1 MGFMGI
7 NGDRPEGAADG
18 QFCTRRKCR
27 RLRCGVLAAV
37 LAAGLCLSGC
47 QGKNVETMAAFA
59 EKEGTEDGT
68 GAADSVDG
76 EFGMSNE
83 SGAETTVDSDTTAN
97 PGANTGSVEDA
108 ATVKELNRVKVKGI
122 YVSGPM
128 AGTAGMDN
136 LIALVDRTELNA
148 LVIDVKNDDGYL
160 TCELDVPLAE
170 QIGSEK
176 HYIKDLPTLVQT
188 CKEKNIYLIA
198 RVVAF
203 KDPIL
208 AEKMPEWSLHN
219 SDGSIF
225 RDKSGLAWVNPYRKE
240 VWEYLASVGEAAIKA
255 GFDEVQYDYV
265 RFSTDSRMKQV
276 DFGDSTKGRTKTEA
290 ISGFTL
296 YASERIHAA
305 GGRISADVY
314 GVVIDS
320 EEDQQIV
327 GQNYVEM
334 SRSLDAISPMIYPS
348 HYGPYNYQIPVP
360 DAQPYDT
367 VLAAMQASKMVL
379 AGLDPKTGKTK
390 QAMTNVSLMSVTD
403 DAHKLSSGHPKE
415 NAYAD
420 YANKMKAM
428 ANDARKEAVY
438 TGRLATNA
446 NAKRIYQSEVDSLNA
461 KLNLA
466 ALNAPRERRAQVLA
480 NSEVKAKKQANPE
493 LEKDKKA
500 LKKVK
505 QIAINKARIAVGA
518 SGKGT
523 RINITDKEWEAIQS
537 GAVSDSKLTKILRY
551 ADQDVIRQK
560 ATPKSNG
567 ALSSAQVSR
576 IKALAASGYTNAEIA
591 EVLGKST
598 STVSKYLNS

>member
-1 MGFMGI
+1 MEFMGI
-7 NGDRPEGAADG
+7 KGDRPEGAADG

-37 LAAGLCLSGC
+37 LAAGLCLGGC

-176 HYIKDLPTLVQT
+176 HYIKDLPALVQT

-379 AGLDPKTGKTK
+379 AGLDPKTGKK
-390 QAMTNVSLMSVTD
+390 PVSADVSGN
-403 DAHKLSSGHPKE
+403 DAVDAAIVGGEAVSGNNAADAAADSQSTSGTPAVSGNDAVQNAE
-415 NAYAD
+415 NAQAAD
-420 YANKMKAM
+420 GAQA
-428 ANDARKEAVY
+428 AEDAAAKTLALSKEEIAQLDPTTGVQATVRPWLQDFTATWVKGHISYGPEEIRAQIQAVY
-438 TGRLATNA
+438 DAGYEEWILWNA
-446 NAKRIYQSEVDSLNA
+446 
-461 KLNLA
+461 
-466 ALNAPRERRAQVLA
+466 A
-480 NSEVKAKKQANPE
+480 NRYTEGG
-493 LEKDKKA
+493 L
-500 LKKVK
+500 
-505 QIAINKARIAVGA
+505 
-518 SGKGT
+518 
-523 RINITDKEWEAIQS
+523 
-537 GAVSDSKLTKILRY
+537 LT
-551 ADQDVIRQK
+551 QEEEQ
-560 ATPKSNG
+560 
-567 ALSSAQVSR
+567 
-576 IKALAASGYTNAEIA
+576 
-591 EVLGKST
+591 
-598 STVSKYLNS
+598 

>member
-7 NGDRPEGAADG
+7 KGDRPEGAADG

-83 SGAETTVDSDTTAN
+83 SEAETTVDGDTAAN
-97 PGANTGSVEDA
+97 PGASTGSVEDA

-176 HYIKDLPTLVQT
+176 HYIKDLPALVQT

-379 AGLDPKTGKTK
+379 AGLDPKTGKK
-390 QAMTNVSLMSVTD
+390 PVSADVSGN
-403 DAHKLSSGHPKE
+403 DAVDAAIVGGEAVSGNHAADAAADSQSTSGTTAVSGNDAVQNAE
-415 NAYAD
+415 NAQVAD
-420 YANKMKAM
+420 GAQA
-428 ANDARKEAVY
+428 AEDAAAKTFALSKEEIAQLDPTTGVQATVRPWLQDFTATWVKGHISYGPEEIRAQIQAVY
-438 TGRLATNA
+438 DAGYEEWILWNA
-446 NAKRIYQSEVDSLNA
+446 
-461 KLNLA
+461 
-466 ALNAPRERRAQVLA
+466 A
-480 NSEVKAKKQANPE
+480 NRYTEGG
-493 LEKDKKA
+493 L
-500 LKKVK
+500 
-505 QIAINKARIAVGA
+505 
-518 SGKGT
+518 
-523 RINITDKEWEAIQS
+523 
-537 GAVSDSKLTKILRY
+537 LT
-551 ADQDVIRQK
+551 QEEEEQ
-560 ATPKSNG
+560 
-567 ALSSAQVSR
+567 
-576 IKALAASGYTNAEIA
+576 
-591 EVLGKST
+591 
-598 STVSKYLNS
+598 

>member
-1 MGFMGI
+1 MEFMGI
-7 NGDRPEGAADG
+7 KGDRPEGAADG
-18 QFCTRRKCR
+18 QFCTRCKCR

-83 SGAETTVDSDTTAN
+83 SGAETTVDGDTAAN
-97 PGANTGSVEDA
+97 SGASTGSVEDA
-108 ATVKELNRVKVKGI
+108 ATVKKLNRVKVKGI

-176 HYIKDLPTLVQT
+176 HYIKDLPALVQT

-379 AGLDPKTGKTK
+379 AGLDPKTGKK
-390 QAMTNVSLMSVTD
+390 PVSADVSGN
-403 DAHKLSSGHPKE
+403 DAVDAAIVGGEAVSGNNAADAAADSQSTSGTTAVSGNDAVQNAENPCSQQRRDRPAGPYDRRAGDGSSMAAGFYRDMGKGAYFLWPGGNPRADSSGL
-415 NAYAD
+415 
-420 YANKMKAM
+420 
-428 ANDARKEAVY
+428 RC
-438 TGRLATNA
+438 
-446 NAKRIYQSEVDSLNA
+446 RI
-461 KLNLA
+461 
-466 ALNAPRERRAQVLA
+466 
-480 NSEVKAKKQANPE
+480 
-493 LEKDKKA
+493 
-500 LKKVK
+500 
-505 QIAINKARIAVGA
+505 
-518 SGKGT
+518 
-523 RINITDKEWEAIQS
+523 
-537 GAVSDSKLTKILRY
+537 
-551 ADQDVIRQK
+551 
-560 ATPKSNG
+560 
-567 ALSSAQVSR
+567 
-576 IKALAASGYTNAEIA
+576 
-591 EVLGKST
+591 
-598 STVSKYLNS
+598 

>member
-1 MGFMGI
+1 MEFMGI
-7 NGDRPEGAADG
+7 KGDRPEGAADG

-83 SGAETTVDSDTTAN
+83 SGAETTVDGDTAAN
-97 PGANTGSVEDA
+97 PGASTGSVEDA

-176 HYIKDLPTLVQT
+176 HYIKDLPALVQT

-379 AGLDPKTGKTK
+379 AGLDPKTGKK
-390 QAMTNVSLMSVTD
+390 PVSADVSGN
-403 DAHKLSSGHPKE
+403 DAVDAAIVGGEAVSGNNAADTAADSQSTSGTTAVSGNDAVQNAE
-415 NAYAD
+415 NAQAAD
-420 YANKMKAM
+420 GAQVAE
-428 ANDARKEAVY
+428 DAAAKTPALSNEEIAQLDPTTGVQATVRPWLQDFTATWVKGHISYGPEEIRAQIQAVY
-438 TGRLATNA
+438 DAGYEEWILWNAANRYTEGGLLA
-446 NAKRIYQSEVDSLNA
+446 QEEEV
-461 KLNLA
+461 
-466 ALNAPRERRAQVLA
+466 Q
-480 NSEVKAKKQANPE
+480 
-493 LEKDKKA
+493 
-500 LKKVK
+500 
-505 QIAINKARIAVGA
+505 
-518 SGKGT
+518 
-523 RINITDKEWEAIQS
+523 
-537 GAVSDSKLTKILRY
+537 
-551 ADQDVIRQK
+551 
-560 ATPKSNG
+560 
-567 ALSSAQVSR
+567 
-576 IKALAASGYTNAEIA
+576 
-591 EVLGKST
+591 
-598 STVSKYLNS
+598 

>member
-7 NGDRPEGAADG
+7 KGDRPEGAADG

-83 SGAETTVDSDTTAN
+83 SGAETTVDGDTAAN
-97 PGANTGSVEDA
+97 PGASTGSVEDA

-160 TCELDVPLAE
+160 TCELDVPLVE

-176 HYIKDLPTLVQT
+176 HYIKDLPALVQT

-208 AEKMPEWSLHN
+208 AEEMPEWSLHN

-240 VWEYLASVGEAAIKA
+240 VWEYLASVGEAAITA

-379 AGLDPKTGKTK
+379 AGLDPKTGKK
-390 QAMTNVSLMSVTD
+390 PVSADV
-403 DAHKLSSGHPKE
+403 SG
-415 NAYAD
+415 
-420 YANKMKAM
+420 
-428 ANDARKEAVY
+428 NDAVDAAIVGGEAVSGNNAADAATDSQSTSGTTAVSGNDAAQDAEDAQAADGAQAAADAQAAEDAAAKTPALSKEEIAQLDPT
-438 TGRLATNA
+438 TGVQATVRPWLQDFTA
-446 NAKRIYQSEVDSLNA
+446 TWVKGHISYGPE
-461 KLNLA
+461 
-466 ALNAPRERRAQVLA
+466 EIRAQIQAVYDAGYEEWILWNAA
-480 NSEVKAKKQANPE
+480 NRYTEGG
-493 LEKDKKA
+493 L
-500 LKKVK
+500 
-505 QIAINKARIAVGA
+505 
-518 SGKGT
+518 
-523 RINITDKEWEAIQS
+523 
-537 GAVSDSKLTKILRY
+537 LT
-551 ADQDVIRQK
+551 QEEEEQ
-560 ATPKSNG
+560 
-567 ALSSAQVSR
+567 
-576 IKALAASGYTNAEIA
+576 
-591 EVLGKST
+591 
-598 STVSKYLNS
+598 

>member
-1 MGFMGI
+1 MEFMGI
-7 NGDRPEGAADG
+7 KGDRPEGAADG

-37 LAAGLCLSGC
+37 LAAGLCLGGC

-83 SGAETTVDSDTTAN
+83 SEAETTVDGDTTAN
-97 PGANTGSVEDA
+97 PGASTGSVEGA
-108 ATVKELNRVKVKGI
+108 AAVKELNRVKVKGI

-160 TCELDVPLAE
+160 TCELDVPLVE

-176 HYIKDLPTLVQT
+176 HYIKDLPALVQT

-379 AGLDPKTGKTK
+379 AGLDPKTGKK
-390 QAMTNVSLMSVTD
+390 PVSADVSGNDAVDAAIVGGEAVSGNNATD
-403 DAHKLSSGHPKE
+403 AAADSQSTSGTTAVSGNDAAQDAE
-415 NAYAD
+415 NAQA
-420 YANKMKAM
+420 AK
-428 ANDARKEAVY
+428 DAQAAEDAAAKTPALSKEEIAQLDPTTGVQATVRPWLQDFTATWVKGHISYGPEEIRAQIQAVY
-438 TGRLATNA
+438 DAGYEEWILWNA
-446 NAKRIYQSEVDSLNA
+446 
-461 KLNLA
+461 
-466 ALNAPRERRAQVLA
+466 A
-480 NSEVKAKKQANPE
+480 NRYTEGG
-493 LEKDKKA
+493 L
-500 LKKVK
+500 
-505 QIAINKARIAVGA
+505 
-518 SGKGT
+518 
-523 RINITDKEWEAIQS
+523 
-537 GAVSDSKLTKILRY
+537 LT
-551 ADQDVIRQK
+551 QEEEEQ
-560 ATPKSNG
+560 
-567 ALSSAQVSR
+567 
-576 IKALAASGYTNAEIA
+576 
-591 EVLGKST
+591 
-598 STVSKYLNS
+598 

>member
-1 MGFMGI
+1 MEFMGI
-7 NGDRPEGAADG
+7 KGDRPEGAADG

-83 SGAETTVDSDTTAN
+83 SGAETTVDGDTAAN
-97 PGANTGSVEDA
+97 PGASTGSVEDA

-160 TCELDVPLAE
+160 TCELDVPLVE

-176 HYIKDLPTLVQT
+176 HYIKDLPALVQT

-379 AGLDPKTGKTK
+379 AGLDPKTGKK
-390 QAMTNVSLMSVTD
+390 PVSADVSGN
-403 DAHKLSSGHPKE
+403 DAVDAAIVGGEAVSGNNAADAAADSQSTSGTTAVSGNDAAQDAE
-415 NAYAD
+415 NAQA
-420 YANKMKAM
+420 AK
-428 ANDARKEAVY
+428 DAKDAQAAKDAAAKTPALSKEEIAQLDPTTGVQATVRPWLQDFTATWVKGHISYGPEEIRAQIQAVY
-438 TGRLATNA
+438 DAGYEEWILWNA
-446 NAKRIYQSEVDSLNA
+446 
-461 KLNLA
+461 
-466 ALNAPRERRAQVLA
+466 A
-480 NSEVKAKKQANPE
+480 NRYTEGG
-493 LEKDKKA
+493 L
-500 LKKVK
+500 
-505 QIAINKARIAVGA
+505 
-518 SGKGT
+518 
-523 RINITDKEWEAIQS
+523 
-537 GAVSDSKLTKILRY
+537 LT
-551 ADQDVIRQK
+551 QEEEEQ
-560 ATPKSNG
+560 
-567 ALSSAQVSR
+567 
-576 IKALAASGYTNAEIA
+576 
-591 EVLGKST
+591 
-598 STVSKYLNS
+598 

>member
-1 MGFMGI
+1 MGFIGI

-59 EKEGTEDGT
+59 EKEGAEDGT
-68 GAADSVDG
+68 GAADSADG

-83 SGAETTVDSDTTAN
+83 SGAETTVDGDTTAN

-379 AGLDPKTGKTK
+379 AGLDPKTGKK
-390 QAMTNVSLMSVTD
+390 PVSADV
-403 DAHKLSSGHPKE
+403 SG
-415 NAYAD
+415 
-420 YANKMKAM
+420 
-428 ANDARKEAVY
+428 NDAVDAAIAGGEAVS
-438 TGRLATNA
+438 GNNA
-446 NAKRIYQSEVDSLNA
+446 ADAAADS
-461 KLNLA
+461 
-466 ALNAPRERRAQVLA
+466 
-480 NSEVKAKKQANPE
+480 
-493 LEKDKKA
+493 
-500 LKKVK
+500 
-505 QIAINKARIAVGA
+505 
-518 SGKGT
+518 
-523 RINITDKEWEAIQS
+523 
-537 GAVSDSKLTKILRY
+537 
-551 ADQDVIRQK
+551 
-560 ATPKSNG
+560 
-567 ALSSAQVSR
+567 
-576 IKALAASGYTNAEIA
+576 
-591 EVLGKST
+591 KST
-598 STVSKYLNS
+598 SGTTAVSGNDAAQDAEDAQVADGAQAAEDAAAKTFALSKEEIAQLDPTTGVQATVRPWLQDFTATWVKGHISYGPEEIRAQIQAVYDAGYEEWILWNAANRYTEGGLLTQEEEQ

>member
-7 NGDRPEGAADG
+7 KGDRPEGAADG

-37 LAAGLCLSGC
+37 LAAGICLGGC

-59 EKEGTEDGT
+59 EKEGAEDGT
-68 GAADSVDG
+68 GAADSVDS

-83 SGAETTVDSDTTAN
+83 SGAETTVDGDTAAN

-176 HYIKDLPTLVQT
+176 HYIKDLPALVQT

-379 AGLDPKTGKTK
+379 AGLDPKTGKK
-390 QAMTNVSLMSVTD
+390 PVSADV
-403 DAHKLSSGHPKE
+403 SG
-415 NAYAD
+415 
-420 YANKMKAM
+420 
-428 ANDARKEAVY
+428 NDAVDAAIAGGEAVSGNNAADAAADSQSTSGTTAVSGNDAAQDAEDAQAADGAQAAADAQAAEDAAAKTFALSKEEIAQLDPT
-438 TGRLATNA
+438 TGVQATVRPWLQDFTA
-446 NAKRIYQSEVDSLNA
+446 TWVKGHISYGPE
-461 KLNLA
+461 
-466 ALNAPRERRAQVLA
+466 EIRAQIQAVYDAGYEEWILWNAA
-480 NSEVKAKKQANPE
+480 NRYTEGG
-493 LEKDKKA
+493 L
-500 LKKVK
+500 
-505 QIAINKARIAVGA
+505 
-518 SGKGT
+518 
-523 RINITDKEWEAIQS
+523 
-537 GAVSDSKLTKILRY
+537 LT
-551 ADQDVIRQK
+551 QEEEQ
-560 ATPKSNG
+560 
-567 ALSSAQVSR
+567 
-576 IKALAASGYTNAEIA
+576 
-591 EVLGKST
+591 
-598 STVSKYLNS
+598 

>member
-7 NGDRPEGAADG
+7 KGDRPEGAADG
-18 QFCTRRKCR
+18 QFCIRRKCR

-83 SGAETTVDSDTTAN
+83 SGAETTVDGDTAAN
-97 PGANTGSVEDA
+97 PGASTGSVEDA

-176 HYIKDLPTLVQT
+176 HYIKDLPALVQT

-240 VWEYLASVGEAAIKA
+240 VWEYLASVGKAAIKA

-379 AGLDPKTGKTK
+379 AGLDPKTGKK
-390 QAMTNVSLMSVTD
+390 PASADVS
-403 DAHKLSSGHPKE
+403 G
-415 NAYAD
+415 
-420 YANKMKAM
+420 
-428 ANDARKEAVY
+428 NDAVDAAIVGGEAVS
-438 TGRLATNA
+438 GNNA
-446 NAKRIYQSEVDSLNA
+446 ADAAADSQSTSGTTAVSGNDAAQDAKDAQAADGAQAA
-461 KLNLA
+461 KDA
-466 ALNAPRERRAQVLA
+466 AAKTPALNKEEIAQLDPTTGVQATVRPWLQDFTATWVKGHISYGPEEIRAQIQAVYDAGYEEWILWNAA
-480 NSEVKAKKQANPE
+480 NRYTEGG
-493 LEKDKKA
+493 L
-500 LKKVK
+500 
-505 QIAINKARIAVGA
+505 
-518 SGKGT
+518 
-523 RINITDKEWEAIQS
+523 
-537 GAVSDSKLTKILRY
+537 LT
-551 ADQDVIRQK
+551 QEEEEQ
-560 ATPKSNG
+560 
-567 ALSSAQVSR
+567 
-576 IKALAASGYTNAEIA
+576 
-591 EVLGKST
+591 
-598 STVSKYLNS
+598 

>member
-7 NGDRPEGAADG
+7 KGDRPEGAADG

-59 EKEGTEDGT
+59 KKEGAEDGT

-83 SGAETTVDSDTTAN
+83 SGAETTVDGDTAAN
-97 PGANTGSVEDA
+97 PGASTDSVEDA

-176 HYIKDLPTLVQT
+176 HYIKDLPALVQT

-240 VWEYLASVGEAAIKA
+240 VWEYLASVGEAAITA

-379 AGLDPKTGKTK
+379 AGLDPKTGKK
-390 QAMTNVSLMSVTD
+390 PVSADVSGN
-403 DAHKLSSGHPKE
+403 DAVDAAIVGGEAVSGNNAADAAADSQSTSGTTAVSGNDAVQNAE
-415 NAYAD
+415 NAQAAD
-420 YANKMKAM
+420 GAQA
-428 ANDARKEAVY
+428 AEDAAAKTFALSKEEIAQLDPTTGVQATVRPWLQDFTATWVKGHISYGPEEIRAQIQAVY
-438 TGRLATNA
+438 DAGYEEWILWNA
-446 NAKRIYQSEVDSLNA
+446 
-461 KLNLA
+461 
-466 ALNAPRERRAQVLA
+466 A
-480 NSEVKAKKQANPE
+480 NRYTEGG
-493 LEKDKKA
+493 L
-500 LKKVK
+500 
-505 QIAINKARIAVGA
+505 
-518 SGKGT
+518 
-523 RINITDKEWEAIQS
+523 
-537 GAVSDSKLTKILRY
+537 LT
-551 ADQDVIRQK
+551 QEEEEQ
-560 ATPKSNG
+560 
-567 ALSSAQVSR
+567 
-576 IKALAASGYTNAEIA
+576 
-591 EVLGKST
+591 
-598 STVSKYLNS
+598 

>member
-1 MGFMGI
+1 MEFMGI
-7 NGDRPEGAADG
+7 KGDRPEGAADG

-83 SGAETTVDSDTTAN
+83 SEAETTVDGDTAAN
-97 PGANTGSVEDA
+97 SGASTGSVEDA

-176 HYIKDLPTLVQT
+176 HYIKDLPALVQT

-379 AGLDPKTGKTK
+379 AGLDPKTGKK
-390 QAMTNVSLMSVTD
+390 PVSADVSGN
-403 DAHKLSSGHPKE
+403 DAVDAAIVGGEAVSGNNAADAAADSQSTSGTTAVSGNDAVQNAE
-415 NAYAD
+415 NAQAAD
-420 YANKMKAM
+420 GAQA
-428 ANDARKEAVY
+428 AEDAAAKTFALSKEEIAQLDPTTGVQATVRPWLQDFTATWVKGHISYGPEEIRAQIQAVY
-438 TGRLATNA
+438 DAGYEEWILWNA
-446 NAKRIYQSEVDSLNA
+446 
-461 KLNLA
+461 
-466 ALNAPRERRAQVLA
+466 A
-480 NSEVKAKKQANPE
+480 NRYTEGG
-493 LEKDKKA
+493 L
-500 LKKVK
+500 
-505 QIAINKARIAVGA
+505 
-518 SGKGT
+518 
-523 RINITDKEWEAIQS
+523 
-537 GAVSDSKLTKILRY
+537 LT
-551 ADQDVIRQK
+551 QEEEEQ
-560 ATPKSNG
+560 
-567 ALSSAQVSR
+567 
-576 IKALAASGYTNAEIA
+576 
-591 EVLGKST
+591 
-598 STVSKYLNS
+598 

>member
-7 NGDRPEGAADG
+7 KGDRPEGAADG

-59 EKEGTEDGT
+59 EKEGAEDGT

-83 SGAETTVDSDTTAN
+83 SGAETTVDGDTAAN
-97 PGANTGSVEDA
+97 PGASTGSVEDA

-176 HYIKDLPTLVQT
+176 HYIKDLPALVQT

-379 AGLDPKTGKTK
+379 AGLDPKTGKK
-390 QAMTNVSLMSVTD
+390 PVSADV
-403 DAHKLSSGHPKE
+403 SG
-415 NAYAD
+415 
-420 YANKMKAM
+420 
-428 ANDARKEAVY
+428 NDAVDAAIAGGEAVS
-438 TGRLATNA
+438 GNNA
-446 NAKRIYQSEVDSLNA
+446 ADAAADS
-461 KLNLA
+461 
-466 ALNAPRERRAQVLA
+466 
-480 NSEVKAKKQANPE
+480 
-493 LEKDKKA
+493 
-500 LKKVK
+500 
-505 QIAINKARIAVGA
+505 
-518 SGKGT
+518 
-523 RINITDKEWEAIQS
+523 
-537 GAVSDSKLTKILRY
+537 
-551 ADQDVIRQK
+551 
-560 ATPKSNG
+560 
-567 ALSSAQVSR
+567 
-576 IKALAASGYTNAEIA
+576 
-591 EVLGKST
+591 KST
-598 STVSKYLNS
+598 SGTTAVSGNDAAQDAEDAQVADGAQAAEDAAAKTFALSKEEIAQLDPTTGVQATVRPWLQDFTATWVKGHISYGPEEIRAQIQAVYDAGYEEWILWNAANRYTEGGLLTQEEEQ

>member
-7 NGDRPEGAADG
+7 KGDRPEGVADG

-83 SGAETTVDSDTTAN
+83 SGAETTVDGDTAAN
-97 PGANTGSVEDA
+97 PGASTGSVEDA

-176 HYIKDLPTLVQT
+176 HYIKDLPALVQT

-379 AGLDPKTGKTK
+379 AGLDPKTGKK
-390 QAMTNVSLMSVTD
+390 PVSADVSGN
-403 DAHKLSSGHPKE
+403 DAVDAAIVGGEAVSGNNAADAAADSQSTSGTTAVSGNDAAQDAE
-415 NAYAD
+415 NAQA
-420 YANKMKAM
+420 AK
-428 ANDARKEAVY
+428 DAKDAQAAKDAAAKTPALSKEEIAQLDPTTGVQATVRPWLQDFTATWVKGHISYGPEEIRAQIQAVY
-438 TGRLATNA
+438 DAGYGEWILWNA
-446 NAKRIYQSEVDSLNA
+446 
-461 KLNLA
+461 
-466 ALNAPRERRAQVLA
+466 A
-480 NSEVKAKKQANPE
+480 NRYTEGG
-493 LEKDKKA
+493 L
-500 LKKVK
+500 
-505 QIAINKARIAVGA
+505 
-518 SGKGT
+518 
-523 RINITDKEWEAIQS
+523 
-537 GAVSDSKLTKILRY
+537 LT
-551 ADQDVIRQK
+551 QEEEEQ
-560 ATPKSNG
+560 
-567 ALSSAQVSR
+567 
-576 IKALAASGYTNAEIA
+576 
-591 EVLGKST
+591 
-598 STVSKYLNS
+598 

>member
-7 NGDRPEGAADG
+7 KGDRPEGAADG

-37 LAAGLCLSGC
+37 LAAGICLGGC

-59 EKEGTEDGT
+59 EKEGAEDGT
-68 GAADSVDG
+68 GAADSADG

-83 SGAETTVDSDTTAN
+83 SGAETTVDGDTTAN
-97 PGANTGSVEDA
+97 PGASTGSVEDA

-176 HYIKDLPTLVQT
+176 HYIKDLPALVQT

-305 GGRISADVY
+305 GGWISADVY

-379 AGLDPKTGKTK
+379 AGLDPKTGKK
-390 QAMTNVSLMSVTD
+390 PASADVS
-403 DAHKLSSGHPKE
+403 G
-415 NAYAD
+415 
-420 YANKMKAM
+420 
-428 ANDARKEAVY
+428 NDAVDAAITGGEAVSGNNAADAAADSQSTSGTTAVSGNDAAQDAEDAQVADGAQAAEDAAAKTFALSKEEIAQLDPT
-438 TGRLATNA
+438 TGVQATVRPWLQDFTA
-446 NAKRIYQSEVDSLNA
+446 TWVKGHISYGPE
-461 KLNLA
+461 
-466 ALNAPRERRAQVLA
+466 EIRAQIQAVYDAGYEEWILWNAA
-480 NSEVKAKKQANPE
+480 NRYTEGG
-493 LEKDKKA
+493 L
-500 LKKVK
+500 
-505 QIAINKARIAVGA
+505 
-518 SGKGT
+518 
-523 RINITDKEWEAIQS
+523 
-537 GAVSDSKLTKILRY
+537 LT
-551 ADQDVIRQK
+551 QEEEEQ
-560 ATPKSNG
+560 
-567 ALSSAQVSR
+567 
-576 IKALAASGYTNAEIA
+576 
-591 EVLGKST
+591 
-598 STVSKYLNS
+598 

>member
-1 MGFMGI
+1 MEFMGI
-7 NGDRPEGAADG
+7 KGDRPEGAADG

-83 SGAETTVDSDTTAN
+83 SGAETTVDGDTAAN
-97 PGANTGSVEDA
+97 PGASTGSVEDA

-176 HYIKDLPTLVQT
+176 HYIKDLPALVQT

-379 AGLDPKTGKTK
+379 AGLDPKTGKK
-390 QAMTNVSLMSVTD
+390 PVSADV
-403 DAHKLSSGHPKE
+403 SG
-415 NAYAD
+415 
-420 YANKMKAM
+420 
-428 ANDARKEAVY
+428 NDAVDAAIVGGEAVSGNNAADAAADSQSTSGTTAVSGNDAAQDAKDAQAADGAQAAEDAAAKTFALSKEEIAQLDPT
-438 TGRLATNA
+438 TGVQATVRPWLQDFTA
-446 NAKRIYQSEVDSLNA
+446 TWVKGHISYGPE
-461 KLNLA
+461 
-466 ALNAPRERRAQVLA
+466 EIRAQIQAVYDAGYEEWILWNAA
-480 NSEVKAKKQANPE
+480 NRYTEGG
-493 LEKDKKA
+493 L
-500 LKKVK
+500 
-505 QIAINKARIAVGA
+505 
-518 SGKGT
+518 
-523 RINITDKEWEAIQS
+523 
-537 GAVSDSKLTKILRY
+537 LT
-551 ADQDVIRQK
+551 QEEEEQ
-560 ATPKSNG
+560 
-567 ALSSAQVSR
+567 
-576 IKALAASGYTNAEIA
+576 
-591 EVLGKST
+591 
-598 STVSKYLNS
+598 

>member
-1 MGFMGI
+1 MEFMGI
-7 NGDRPEGAADG
+7 KGDRPEGAADG

-83 SGAETTVDSDTTAN
+83 SGAETTVDGDTAAN
-97 PGANTGSVEDA
+97 PGASTGSVEDA

-176 HYIKDLPTLVQT
+176 HYIKDLPALVQT

-379 AGLDPKTGKTK
+379 AGLDLKTGKK
-390 QAMTNVSLMSVTD
+390 PVSADVSGN
-403 DAHKLSSGHPKE
+403 DAVDAAIVGGEAVSGNNAAGAAADSQSTSGTTAVSGNDAVQNAE
-415 NAYAD
+415 NAQAAD
-420 YANKMKAM
+420 GAQAT
-428 ANDARKEAVY
+428 ADAQAAEDAQAAKDAQTAKDAQAAKDAAAKTPALSKEEIAQLDPTTGVQATVRPWLQDFTATWVKGHISYGPEEIRAQIQAVY
-438 TGRLATNA
+438 DAGYEEWILWNA
-446 NAKRIYQSEVDSLNA
+446 
-461 KLNLA
+461 
-466 ALNAPRERRAQVLA
+466 A
-480 NSEVKAKKQANPE
+480 NRYTEGG
-493 LEKDKKA
+493 L
-500 LKKVK
+500 
-505 QIAINKARIAVGA
+505 
-518 SGKGT
+518 
-523 RINITDKEWEAIQS
+523 
-537 GAVSDSKLTKILRY
+537 LT
-551 ADQDVIRQK
+551 QEEEEQ
-560 ATPKSNG
+560 
-567 ALSSAQVSR
+567 
-576 IKALAASGYTNAEIA
+576 
-591 EVLGKST
+591 
-598 STVSKYLNS
+598 

>member
-37 LAAGLCLSGC
+37 LAAGLCLGGC

-59 EKEGTEDGT
+59 EKEGAEDGT

-83 SGAETTVDSDTTAN
+83 SGAETTVDGDTAAN
-97 PGANTGSVEDA
+97 PGASTGSVEDA

-176 HYIKDLPTLVQT
+176 HYIKDLPALVQT

-379 AGLDPKTGKTK
+379 AGLDPKTGKK
-390 QAMTNVSLMSVTD
+390 PVSADVSGN
-403 DAHKLSSGHPKE
+403 DAVDAAIVGGEAVSGNNAADAAADSQSTSGTPAVSGNDAVQNAE
-415 NAYAD
+415 NAQAAD
-420 YANKMKAM
+420 GAQA
-428 ANDARKEAVY
+428 AEDAAAKTFALSKEEIAQLDPTTGVQATVRPWLQDFTATWVKGHISYGPEEIRAQIQAVY
-438 TGRLATNA
+438 DAGYEEWILWNA
-446 NAKRIYQSEVDSLNA
+446 ANRYTEGGLLTQEEEV
-461 KLNLA
+461 
-466 ALNAPRERRAQVLA
+466 Q
-480 NSEVKAKKQANPE
+480 
-493 LEKDKKA
+493 
-500 LKKVK
+500 
-505 QIAINKARIAVGA
+505 
-518 SGKGT
+518 
-523 RINITDKEWEAIQS
+523 
-537 GAVSDSKLTKILRY
+537 
-551 ADQDVIRQK
+551 
-560 ATPKSNG
+560 
-567 ALSSAQVSR
+567 
-576 IKALAASGYTNAEIA
+576 
-591 EVLGKST
+591 
-598 STVSKYLNS
+598 

>member
-1 MGFMGI
+1 MEFMGI
-7 NGDRPEGAADG
+7 KGDRPEGAADG

-83 SGAETTVDSDTTAN
+83 SEAETTVDGDTAAN
-97 PGANTGSVEDA
+97 PGASTGSVEDA

-176 HYIKDLPTLVQT
+176 HYIKDLPALVQT

-219 SDGSIF
+219 SDGSVF

-379 AGLDPKTGKTK
+379 AGLDPKTGKK
-390 QAMTNVSLMSVTD
+390 PVSADVSGN
-403 DAHKLSSGHPKE
+403 DAVDAAIVGGEAVSGNNAADAAADSQSTSGTTAVSGNDAVQNAE
-415 NAYAD
+415 NAQVAD
-420 YANKMKAM
+420 GAQA
-428 ANDARKEAVY
+428 AEDAAAKTFALSKEEIAQLDPTTGVQATVRPWLQDFTATWVKGHISYGPEEIRAQIQAVY
-438 TGRLATNA
+438 DAGYEEWILWNA
-446 NAKRIYQSEVDSLNA
+446 
-461 KLNLA
+461 
-466 ALNAPRERRAQVLA
+466 A
-480 NSEVKAKKQANPE
+480 NRYTEGG
-493 LEKDKKA
+493 L
-500 LKKVK
+500 
-505 QIAINKARIAVGA
+505 
-518 SGKGT
+518 
-523 RINITDKEWEAIQS
+523 
-537 GAVSDSKLTKILRY
+537 LT
-551 ADQDVIRQK
+551 QEEEEQ
-560 ATPKSNG
+560 
-567 ALSSAQVSR
+567 
-576 IKALAASGYTNAEIA
+576 
-591 EVLGKST
+591 
-598 STVSKYLNS
+598 

>member
-7 NGDRPEGAADG
+7 KGDRPEGAADG

-83 SGAETTVDSDTTAN
+83 SGAETTVDGDTAAN
-97 PGANTGSVEDA
+97 PGASTGSVEDA

-176 HYIKDLPTLVQT
+176 HYIKDLPALVQT

-379 AGLDPKTGKTK
+379 AGLDPKTGKK
-390 QAMTNVSLMSVTD
+390 PVSADVSGN
-403 DAHKLSSGHPKE
+403 DAVDAAIVGGEAVSGNNAADTAADSQSTSGTTAVSGNDAVQNAE
-415 NAYAD
+415 NAQAAD
-420 YANKMKAM
+420 GAQVAE
-428 ANDARKEAVY
+428 DAAAKTPALSKEEIAQLDPTTGVQATVRPWLQDFTATWVKGHISYGPEEIRAQIQAVY
-438 TGRLATNA
+438 DAGYEEWILWNA
-446 NAKRIYQSEVDSLNA
+446 
-461 KLNLA
+461 
-466 ALNAPRERRAQVLA
+466 A
-480 NSEVKAKKQANPE
+480 NRYTEGG
-493 LEKDKKA
+493 L
-500 LKKVK
+500 
-505 QIAINKARIAVGA
+505 
-518 SGKGT
+518 
-523 RINITDKEWEAIQS
+523 
-537 GAVSDSKLTKILRY
+537 LT
-551 ADQDVIRQK
+551 QEEEEQ
-560 ATPKSNG
+560 
-567 ALSSAQVSR
+567 
-576 IKALAASGYTNAEIA
+576 
-591 EVLGKST
+591 
-598 STVSKYLNS
+598 

>member
-1 MGFMGI
+1 MEFMGI
-7 NGDRPEGAADG
+7 KGDRPEGAVDG

-59 EKEGTEDGT
+59 KKEGAEDGT

-83 SGAETTVDSDTTAN
+83 SGAETTVDGDTAAN
-97 PGANTGSVEDA
+97 PGASTDSVEDA

-176 HYIKDLPTLVQT
+176 HYIKDLPALVQT

-379 AGLDPKTGKTK
+379 AGLDPKTGKK
-390 QAMTNVSLMSVTD
+390 PVSADVSGN
-403 DAHKLSSGHPKE
+403 DAVDAAIVGGEAVSGNNAADAAADSQSTSGTTAVSGNDAVQNAE
-415 NAYAD
+415 NAQAAD
-420 YANKMKAM
+420 GAQA
-428 ANDARKEAVY
+428 AEDAAAKTFALSKEEIAQLDPTTGVQATVRPWLQDFTATWVKGHISYGPEEIRAQIQAVY
-438 TGRLATNA
+438 DAGYEEWILWNA
-446 NAKRIYQSEVDSLNA
+446 
-461 KLNLA
+461 
-466 ALNAPRERRAQVLA
+466 A
-480 NSEVKAKKQANPE
+480 NRYTEGG
-493 LEKDKKA
+493 L
-500 LKKVK
+500 
-505 QIAINKARIAVGA
+505 
-518 SGKGT
+518 
-523 RINITDKEWEAIQS
+523 
-537 GAVSDSKLTKILRY
+537 LT
-551 ADQDVIRQK
+551 QEEEEQ
-560 ATPKSNG
+560 
-567 ALSSAQVSR
+567 
-576 IKALAASGYTNAEIA
+576 
-591 EVLGKST
+591 
-598 STVSKYLNS
+598 

>member
-1 MGFMGI
+1 
-7 NGDRPEGAADG
+7 
-18 QFCTRRKCR
+18 
-27 RLRCGVLAAV
+27 
-37 LAAGLCLSGC
+37 
-47 QGKNVETMAAFA
+47 MAAFA

-83 SGAETTVDSDTTAN
+83 SGAETTVDGDTATN
-97 PGANTGSVEDA
+97 PGASTGSVEDA

-176 HYIKDLPTLVQT
+176 HYIKDLPALVQT

-276 DFGDSTKGRTKTEA
+276 DFGDSTKE
-290 ISGFTL
+290 
-296 YASERIHAA
+296 ERKP
-305 GGRISADVY
+305 RRSADLRCMPRK
-314 GVVIDS
+314 IT
-320 EEDQQIV
+320 
-327 GQNYVEM
+327 
-334 SRSLDAISPMIYPS
+334 R
-348 HYGPYNYQIPVP
+348 
-360 DAQPYDT
+360 
-367 VLAAMQASKMVL
+367 QADGFLQMFMVL
-379 AGLDPKTGKTK
+379 
-390 QAMTNVSLMSVTD
+390 
-403 DAHKLSSGHPKE
+403 
-415 NAYAD
+415 
-420 YANKMKAM
+420 
-428 ANDARKEAVY
+428 
-438 TGRLATNA
+438 
-446 NAKRIYQSEVDSLNA
+446 
-461 KLNLA
+461 
-466 ALNAPRERRAQVLA
+466 
-480 NSEVKAKKQANPE
+480 
-493 LEKDKKA
+493 
-500 LKKVK
+500 
-505 QIAINKARIAVGA
+505 
-518 SGKGT
+518 
-523 RINITDKEWEAIQS
+523 
-537 GAVSDSKLTKILRY
+537 
-551 ADQDVIRQK
+551 
-560 ATPKSNG
+560 
-567 ALSSAQVSR
+567 
-576 IKALAASGYTNAEIA
+576 
-591 EVLGKST
+591 
-598 STVSKYLNS
+598 

>member
-7 NGDRPEGAADG
+7 KGDRPEGAADG

-83 SGAETTVDSDTTAN
+83 SGAETTVDGDTAAN
-97 PGANTGSVEDA
+97 SGASTGSVEDA

-176 HYIKDLPTLVQT
+176 HYIKDLPALVQT

-208 AEKMPEWSLHN
+208 AERMPEWSLHN

-379 AGLDPKTGKTK
+379 AGLDPKTGKK
-390 QAMTNVSLMSVTD
+390 PVSADVSGN
-403 DAHKLSSGHPKE
+403 DAVDAAIVGGEAVSGNNAADAAADSQSTSGTTAVSGNDAAQDAE
-415 NAYAD
+415 NAQA
-420 YANKMKAM
+420 AK
-428 ANDARKEAVY
+428 DAKDAQAAKDAAAKTPALSKEEIAQLDPTTGVQATVRPWLQDFTATWVKGHISYGPEEIRAQIQAVY
-438 TGRLATNA
+438 DAGYEEWILWNA
-446 NAKRIYQSEVDSLNA
+446 
-461 KLNLA
+461 
-466 ALNAPRERRAQVLA
+466 A
-480 NSEVKAKKQANPE
+480 NRYTEGG
-493 LEKDKKA
+493 L
-500 LKKVK
+500 
-505 QIAINKARIAVGA
+505 
-518 SGKGT
+518 
-523 RINITDKEWEAIQS
+523 
-537 GAVSDSKLTKILRY
+537 LT
-551 ADQDVIRQK
+551 QEEEEQ
-560 ATPKSNG
+560 
-567 ALSSAQVSR
+567 
-576 IKALAASGYTNAEIA
+576 
-591 EVLGKST
+591 
-598 STVSKYLNS
+598 

>member
-1 MGFMGI
+1 MEFMGI
-7 NGDRPEGAADG
+7 KGDRPEGAADG

-59 EKEGTEDGT
+59 KKEGAEDGT

-83 SGAETTVDSDTTAN
+83 SGAETTVDGDTAAN
-97 PGANTGSVEDA
+97 PGASTDSVEDA

-176 HYIKDLPTLVQT
+176 HYIKDLPALVQT

-379 AGLDPKTGKTK
+379 AGLDPKTGKK
-390 QAMTNVSLMSVTD
+390 PVSADVSGN
-403 DAHKLSSGHPKE
+403 DAVDAAIVGGEAVSGNNAADTAADSQSTSGTTAVSGNDAVQNAE
-415 NAYAD
+415 NAQAAD
-420 YANKMKAM
+420 GAQA
-428 ANDARKEAVY
+428 AEDAAAKTFALSKEEIAQLDPTTGVQATVRPWLQDFTATWVKGHISYGPEEIRAQIQAVY
-438 TGRLATNA
+438 DAGYEEWILWNA
-446 NAKRIYQSEVDSLNA
+446 
-461 KLNLA
+461 
-466 ALNAPRERRAQVLA
+466 A
-480 NSEVKAKKQANPE
+480 NRYTEGG
-493 LEKDKKA
+493 L
-500 LKKVK
+500 
-505 QIAINKARIAVGA
+505 
-518 SGKGT
+518 
-523 RINITDKEWEAIQS
+523 
-537 GAVSDSKLTKILRY
+537 LT
-551 ADQDVIRQK
+551 QEEEEQ
-560 ATPKSNG
+560 
-567 ALSSAQVSR
+567 
-576 IKALAASGYTNAEIA
+576 
-591 EVLGKST
+591 
-598 STVSKYLNS
+598 

>member
-7 NGDRPEGAADG
+7 KGDRPEGVADG

-83 SGAETTVDSDTTAN
+83 SGAETTVDGDTAAN
-97 PGANTGSVEDA
+97 PGASTGSVEDA

-176 HYIKDLPTLVQT
+176 HYIKDLPALVQT

-379 AGLDPKTGKTK
+379 AGLDPKTGKK
-390 QAMTNVSLMSVTD
+390 PVSADVSGN
-403 DAHKLSSGHPKE
+403 DAVDAAIVGGEAVSGNNAADAAADSQSTSGTTAVSGNDAAQDAE
-415 NAYAD
+415 NAQA
-420 YANKMKAM
+420 AK
-428 ANDARKEAVY
+428 DAKDAQAAKDAAAKTPALSKEEIAQLDPTTGVQATVRPWLQDFTATWVKGHISYGPEEIRAQIQAVY
-438 TGRLATNA
+438 DAGYEEWILWNA
-446 NAKRIYQSEVDSLNA
+446 
-461 KLNLA
+461 
-466 ALNAPRERRAQVLA
+466 A
-480 NSEVKAKKQANPE
+480 NRYTEGG
-493 LEKDKKA
+493 L
-500 LKKVK
+500 
-505 QIAINKARIAVGA
+505 
-518 SGKGT
+518 
-523 RINITDKEWEAIQS
+523 
-537 GAVSDSKLTKILRY
+537 LT
-551 ADQDVIRQK
+551 QEEEEQ
-560 ATPKSNG
+560 
-567 ALSSAQVSR
+567 
-576 IKALAASGYTNAEIA
+576 
-591 EVLGKST
+591 
-598 STVSKYLNS
+598 

>member
-1 MGFMGI
+1 MEFMGI
-7 NGDRPEGAADG
+7 KGDRPEGAADG

-37 LAAGLCLSGC
+37 LAAGLCLGGC

-59 EKEGTEDGT
+59 EKEGAEDGT

-83 SGAETTVDSDTTAN
+83 SGAETTVDGDTAAN
-97 PGANTGSVEDA
+97 PGASTGSVEDA

-176 HYIKDLPTLVQT
+176 HYIKDLPALVQT

-379 AGLDPKTGKTK
+379 AGLDPKTGKK
-390 QAMTNVSLMSVTD
+390 PVSADV
-403 DAHKLSSGHPKE
+403 SG
-415 NAYAD
+415 
-420 YANKMKAM
+420 
-428 ANDARKEAVY
+428 NDAVDAAIVGGEAVSGNNAADAAADSQSTSGTTAVSGNDAAQDAEDAQAADGAQAAEDAAAKTFALSKEEIAQLDPT
-438 TGRLATNA
+438 TGVQATVRPWLQDFTA
-446 NAKRIYQSEVDSLNA
+446 TWVKGHISYGPE
-461 KLNLA
+461 
-466 ALNAPRERRAQVLA
+466 EIRAQIQAVYDAGYEEWILWNAA
-480 NSEVKAKKQANPE
+480 NRYTEGG
-493 LEKDKKA
+493 L
-500 LKKVK
+500 
-505 QIAINKARIAVGA
+505 
-518 SGKGT
+518 
-523 RINITDKEWEAIQS
+523 
-537 GAVSDSKLTKILRY
+537 LT
-551 ADQDVIRQK
+551 QEEEEQ
-560 ATPKSNG
+560 
-567 ALSSAQVSR
+567 
-576 IKALAASGYTNAEIA
+576 
-591 EVLGKST
+591 
-598 STVSKYLNS
+598 

>member
-59 EKEGTEDGT
+59 EKEGAEDGT

-176 HYIKDLPTLVQT
+176 HYIKDLPALVQT

-379 AGLDPKTGKTK
+379 AGLDPKTGKK
-390 QAMTNVSLMSVTD
+390 PVSADV
-403 DAHKLSSGHPKE
+403 SG
-415 NAYAD
+415 
-420 YANKMKAM
+420 
-428 ANDARKEAVY
+428 NDAADAAITGGEAVSGNNAADTAADSQSTSGTTAVSGNDAAQDAKDAQAADGAQAAADAQAAEDAAAKTFALSKEEIAQLDPT
-438 TGRLATNA
+438 TGVQATVRPWLQDFTA
-446 NAKRIYQSEVDSLNA
+446 TWVKGHISYGPE
-461 KLNLA
+461 
-466 ALNAPRERRAQVLA
+466 EIRAQIQAVYDAGYEEWILWNAA
-480 NSEVKAKKQANPE
+480 NRYTEGG
-493 LEKDKKA
+493 L
-500 LKKVK
+500 
-505 QIAINKARIAVGA
+505 
-518 SGKGT
+518 
-523 RINITDKEWEAIQS
+523 
-537 GAVSDSKLTKILRY
+537 LT
-551 ADQDVIRQK
+551 QEEEQ
-560 ATPKSNG
+560 
-567 ALSSAQVSR
+567 
-576 IKALAASGYTNAEIA
+576 
-591 EVLGKST
+591 
-598 STVSKYLNS
+598 

>member
-1 MGFMGI
+1 MEFMGI
-7 NGDRPEGAADG
+7 KGDRPEGAADG

-83 SGAETTVDSDTTAN
+83 SGAETTVDGDTAAN
-97 PGANTGSVEDA
+97 PGASTDSVEDA

-176 HYIKDLPTLVQT
+176 HYIKDLPALVQT

-379 AGLDPKTGKTK
+379 AGLDPKTGKK
-390 QAMTNVSLMSVTD
+390 PVSADVSGN
-403 DAHKLSSGHPKE
+403 DAVDAAIVGGEAVSGNNAADTAADSQSTSGTTAVSGNDAVQNAE
-415 NAYAD
+415 NAQA
-420 YANKMKAM
+420 AK
-428 ANDARKEAVY
+428 DAKDAQAAKDAAAKTPALSKEEIAQLDPTTGVQATVRPWLQDFTATWVKGHISYGPEEIRAQIQAVY
-438 TGRLATNA
+438 DAGYEEWILWNA
-446 NAKRIYQSEVDSLNA
+446 
-461 KLNLA
+461 
-466 ALNAPRERRAQVLA
+466 A
-480 NSEVKAKKQANPE
+480 NRYTEGG
-493 LEKDKKA
+493 L
-500 LKKVK
+500 
-505 QIAINKARIAVGA
+505 
-518 SGKGT
+518 
-523 RINITDKEWEAIQS
+523 
-537 GAVSDSKLTKILRY
+537 LT
-551 ADQDVIRQK
+551 QEEEEQ
-560 ATPKSNG
+560 
-567 ALSSAQVSR
+567 
-576 IKALAASGYTNAEIA
+576 
-591 EVLGKST
+591 
-598 STVSKYLNS
+598 

>member
-7 NGDRPEGAADG
+7 KGDRPEGAADG

-59 EKEGTEDGT
+59 EKEGAEDGT

-83 SGAETTVDSDTTAN
+83 SGAETTVDGDTAAN
-97 PGANTGSVEDA
+97 PGASTGSVEDA

-176 HYIKDLPTLVQT
+176 HYIKDLPALVQT

-379 AGLDPKTGKTK
+379 AGLDPKTGKK
-390 QAMTNVSLMSVTD
+390 PVSADVSGN
-403 DAHKLSSGHPKE
+403 DAVDAAIVGGEAVSGNHAADAAADSQSTSGTTAVSGNDAVQNAE
-415 NAYAD
+415 NAQVAD
-420 YANKMKAM
+420 GAQA
-428 ANDARKEAVY
+428 AEDAAAKTFALSKEEIAQLDPTTGVQATVRPWLQDFTATWVKGHISYGPEEIRAQIQAVY
-438 TGRLATNA
+438 DAGYEEWILWNA
-446 NAKRIYQSEVDSLNA
+446 
-461 KLNLA
+461 
-466 ALNAPRERRAQVLA
+466 A
-480 NSEVKAKKQANPE
+480 NRYTEGG
-493 LEKDKKA
+493 L
-500 LKKVK
+500 
-505 QIAINKARIAVGA
+505 
-518 SGKGT
+518 
-523 RINITDKEWEAIQS
+523 
-537 GAVSDSKLTKILRY
+537 LT
-551 ADQDVIRQK
+551 QEEEEQ
-560 ATPKSNG
+560 
-567 ALSSAQVSR
+567 
-576 IKALAASGYTNAEIA
+576 
-591 EVLGKST
+591 
-598 STVSKYLNS
+598 

>member
-1 MGFMGI
+1 MEFMGI
-7 NGDRPEGAADG
+7 KGDRPEGAADG

-83 SGAETTVDSDTTAN
+83 SGAETTVDGDTAAN
-97 PGANTGSVEDA
+97 PGASTGSVEDA

-176 HYIKDLPTLVQT
+176 HYIKDLPALVQT

-379 AGLDPKTGKTK
+379 AGLDPKTGKK
-390 QAMTNVSLMSVTD
+390 PVSADV
-403 DAHKLSSGHPKE
+403 SG
-415 NAYAD
+415 
-420 YANKMKAM
+420 
-428 ANDARKEAVY
+428 NDAVDVEIVGGEAVSGNNAADAAADSQSTSGTTVVSGNDAAQDSEDAQAADGAQATADAQAAKGAQAAEDAAAKTFALSKEEIAQLDPT
-438 TGRLATNA
+438 TGVQATVRPWLQDFTA
-446 NAKRIYQSEVDSLNA
+446 TWVKGHISYGPE
-461 KLNLA
+461 
-466 ALNAPRERRAQVLA
+466 EIRAQIQAVYDAGYEEWILWNAA
-480 NSEVKAKKQANPE
+480 NRYTEGGLLTQEEEVQ
-493 LEKDKKA
+493 
-500 LKKVK
+500 
-505 QIAINKARIAVGA
+505 
-518 SGKGT
+518 
-523 RINITDKEWEAIQS
+523 
-537 GAVSDSKLTKILRY
+537 
-551 ADQDVIRQK
+551 
-560 ATPKSNG
+560 
-567 ALSSAQVSR
+567 
-576 IKALAASGYTNAEIA
+576 
-591 EVLGKST
+591 
-598 STVSKYLNS
+598 

>member
-7 NGDRPEGAADG
+7 KGDRPEGAADG
-18 QFCTRRKCR
+18 QFCTRSKCR

-83 SGAETTVDSDTTAN
+83 SGAETTVDGDTAAN
-97 PGANTGSVEDA
+97 SGASTGSVEDA
-108 ATVKELNRVKVKGI
+108 ATVKKLNRVKVKGI

-160 TCELDVPLAE
+160 TCELDVPLVE

-176 HYIKDLPTLVQT
+176 HYIKDLPALVQT

-379 AGLDPKTGKTK
+379 AGLDPKTGKK
-390 QAMTNVSLMSVTD
+390 PVSADVSGN
-403 DAHKLSSGHPKE
+403 DAVDAAIVGGEAVSGNNAADTAADSQSTSGTTAVSGNDAVQNAE
-415 NAYAD
+415 NAQAAD
-420 YANKMKAM
+420 GAQA
-428 ANDARKEAVY
+428 AEDAAAKTPALSKEEIAQLDPTTGVQATVRPWLQDFTATWVKGHISYGPEEIRAQIQAVY
-438 TGRLATNA
+438 DAGYEEWILWNA
-446 NAKRIYQSEVDSLNA
+446 ANRYTEGGLLTQEEEV
-461 KLNLA
+461 
-466 ALNAPRERRAQVLA
+466 Q
-480 NSEVKAKKQANPE
+480 
-493 LEKDKKA
+493 
-500 LKKVK
+500 
-505 QIAINKARIAVGA
+505 
-518 SGKGT
+518 
-523 RINITDKEWEAIQS
+523 
-537 GAVSDSKLTKILRY
+537 
-551 ADQDVIRQK
+551 
-560 ATPKSNG
+560 
-567 ALSSAQVSR
+567 
-576 IKALAASGYTNAEIA
+576 
-591 EVLGKST
+591 
-598 STVSKYLNS
+598 

>member
-1 MGFMGI
+1 MEFMGI
-7 NGDRPEGAADG
+7 KGDRPEGAADG

-37 LAAGLCLSGC
+37 LAAGLCLGGC

-83 SGAETTVDSDTTAN
+83 SGAETTVDGDTTAN
-97 PGANTGSVEDA
+97 PGASTGSVEDA
-108 ATVKELNRVKVKGI
+108 AAVKELNRVKVKGI

-176 HYIKDLPTLVQT
+176 HYIKDLPALVQT

-208 AEKMPEWSLHN
+208 AGKMPEWSLHN
-219 SDGSIF
+219 SDGSVF

-379 AGLDPKTGKTK
+379 AGLDPKTGKK
-390 QAMTNVSLMSVTD
+390 PVSADVSGN
-403 DAHKLSSGHPKE
+403 DAVDAAIVGGEAVSGNNAADTAADSQSTSGTTAVSGNDAVQNAE
-415 NAYAD
+415 NAQAAD
-420 YANKMKAM
+420 GAQA
-428 ANDARKEAVY
+428 AEDAAAKTPALSKEEIAQLDPTTGVQATVRPWLQDFTATWVKGHISYGPEEIRAQIQAVY
-438 TGRLATNA
+438 DAGYEEWILWNA
-446 NAKRIYQSEVDSLNA
+446 ANRYTEGGLLTQEEEV
-461 KLNLA
+461 
-466 ALNAPRERRAQVLA
+466 Q
-480 NSEVKAKKQANPE
+480 
-493 LEKDKKA
+493 
-500 LKKVK
+500 
-505 QIAINKARIAVGA
+505 
-518 SGKGT
+518 
-523 RINITDKEWEAIQS
+523 
-537 GAVSDSKLTKILRY
+537 
-551 ADQDVIRQK
+551 
-560 ATPKSNG
+560 
-567 ALSSAQVSR
+567 
-576 IKALAASGYTNAEIA
+576 
-591 EVLGKST
+591 
-598 STVSKYLNS
+598 

>member
-1 MGFMGI
+1 MEFMGI
-7 NGDRPEGAADG
+7 KGDRPEGAADG

-83 SGAETTVDSDTTAN
+83 SEAETTVDGDTAAN
-97 PGANTGSVEDA
+97 PGASTDSVEDA

-176 HYIKDLPTLVQT
+176 HYIKDLPALVQT

-379 AGLDPKTGKTK
+379 AGLDPKTGKK
-390 QAMTNVSLMSVTD
+390 PVSADV
-403 DAHKLSSGHPKE
+403 SG
-415 NAYAD
+415 
-420 YANKMKAM
+420 
-428 ANDARKEAVY
+428 NDAVDAAIVGGEAVSGNNAADAAADSQSTSGTTVVSGNDAAQDSEDAQAADGAQATADAAAKTFALSKEEIAQLDPT
-438 TGRLATNA
+438 TGVQATVRPWLQDFTA
-446 NAKRIYQSEVDSLNA
+446 TWVKGHISYGPE
-461 KLNLA
+461 
-466 ALNAPRERRAQVLA
+466 EIRAQIQAVYDAGYEEWILWNAA
-480 NSEVKAKKQANPE
+480 NRYTEGG
-493 LEKDKKA
+493 L
-500 LKKVK
+500 
-505 QIAINKARIAVGA
+505 
-518 SGKGT
+518 
-523 RINITDKEWEAIQS
+523 
-537 GAVSDSKLTKILRY
+537 LT
-551 ADQDVIRQK
+551 QEEEEQ
-560 ATPKSNG
+560 
-567 ALSSAQVSR
+567 
-576 IKALAASGYTNAEIA
+576 
-591 EVLGKST
+591 
-598 STVSKYLNS
+598 

>member
-1 MGFMGI
+1 MEFMGI
-7 NGDRPEGAADG
+7 KGDRPEGAADG

-59 EKEGTEDGT
+59 KKEGAEDGT

-83 SGAETTVDSDTTAN
+83 SGAETTVDGDTAAN
-97 PGANTGSVEDA
+97 PGASTDSVEDA

-176 HYIKDLPTLVQT
+176 HYIKDLPALVQT

-379 AGLDPKTGKTK
+379 AGLDPKTGKK
-390 QAMTNVSLMSVTD
+390 PVSADVSGN
-403 DAHKLSSGHPKE
+403 DAVDAAIVGGEAVSGNNAADAAADSQSTSGTTAVSGNDAAQNAE
-415 NAYAD
+415 NAQAAD
-420 YANKMKAM
+420 GAQA
-428 ANDARKEAVY
+428 AEDAAAKTFALSKEEIAQLDPTTGVQATVRPWLQDFTATWVKGHISYGPEEIRAQIQAVY
-438 TGRLATNA
+438 DAGYEEWILWNA
-446 NAKRIYQSEVDSLNA
+446 
-461 KLNLA
+461 
-466 ALNAPRERRAQVLA
+466 A
-480 NSEVKAKKQANPE
+480 NRYTEGG
-493 LEKDKKA
+493 L
-500 LKKVK
+500 
-505 QIAINKARIAVGA
+505 
-518 SGKGT
+518 
-523 RINITDKEWEAIQS
+523 
-537 GAVSDSKLTKILRY
+537 LT
-551 ADQDVIRQK
+551 QEEEEQ
-560 ATPKSNG
+560 
-567 ALSSAQVSR
+567 
-576 IKALAASGYTNAEIA
+576 
-591 EVLGKST
+591 
-598 STVSKYLNS
+598 

>member
-7 NGDRPEGAADG
+7 KGDRPEGAADG

-76 EFGMSNE
+76 EFGMPNE
-83 SGAETTVDSDTTAN
+83 SGAETTVDGDTAAN
-97 PGANTGSVEDA
+97 PGASTGSVEDA

-160 TCELDVPLAE
+160 TCELDVPLVE

-176 HYIKDLPTLVQT
+176 HYIKDLPALVQT

-255 GFDEVQYDYV
+255 GFDEIQYDYV

-379 AGLDPKTGKTK
+379 AGLDPKTGKK
-390 QAMTNVSLMSVTD
+390 PVSADVSGN
-403 DAHKLSSGHPKE
+403 DAVDAAITGGEAVSGNNAADAAADSQSTSGTTAVSGNDAVQNAE
-415 NAYAD
+415 NAQVAD
-420 YANKMKAM
+420 GAQA
-428 ANDARKEAVY
+428 AEDAAAKTFALSKEEIAQLDPTTGVQATVRPWLQDFTATWVKGHISYGPEEIHAQIQAVY
-438 TGRLATNA
+438 DAGYEEWILWNA
-446 NAKRIYQSEVDSLNA
+446 
-461 KLNLA
+461 
-466 ALNAPRERRAQVLA
+466 A
-480 NSEVKAKKQANPE
+480 NRYTEGG
-493 LEKDKKA
+493 L
-500 LKKVK
+500 
-505 QIAINKARIAVGA
+505 
-518 SGKGT
+518 
-523 RINITDKEWEAIQS
+523 
-537 GAVSDSKLTKILRY
+537 LT
-551 ADQDVIRQK
+551 QEEEEQ
-560 ATPKSNG
+560 
-567 ALSSAQVSR
+567 
-576 IKALAASGYTNAEIA
+576 
-591 EVLGKST
+591 
-598 STVSKYLNS
+598 

>member
-1 MGFMGI
+1 MEFMGI
-7 NGDRPEGAADG
+7 KGDRPEGAADG

-83 SGAETTVDSDTTAN
+83 SGAETTVDGDTAAN
-97 PGANTGSVEDA
+97 SGASTGSVEDA

-160 TCELDVPLAE
+160 TCELDVPLVE

-176 HYIKDLPTLVQT
+176 HYIKDLPALVQT

-379 AGLDPKTGKTK
+379 AGLDPKTGKK
-390 QAMTNVSLMSVTD
+390 PVSADVSGN
-403 DAHKLSSGHPKE
+403 DAVDAAIVGGEAVSGNNAADAAADSQSTSGTTAVSGNDAAQDAE
-415 NAYAD
+415 NAQA
-420 YANKMKAM
+420 AK
-428 ANDARKEAVY
+428 DAKDAQAAKDAAAKTPALSKEEIAQLDPTTGVQATVRPWLQDFTATWVNGHISYGPEEIRAQIQAVY
-438 TGRLATNA
+438 DAGYEEWILWNA
-446 NAKRIYQSEVDSLNA
+446 ANRYTEGGLLTQEEEV
-461 KLNLA
+461 
-466 ALNAPRERRAQVLA
+466 Q
-480 NSEVKAKKQANPE
+480 
-493 LEKDKKA
+493 
-500 LKKVK
+500 
-505 QIAINKARIAVGA
+505 
-518 SGKGT
+518 
-523 RINITDKEWEAIQS
+523 
-537 GAVSDSKLTKILRY
+537 
-551 ADQDVIRQK
+551 
-560 ATPKSNG
+560 
-567 ALSSAQVSR
+567 
-576 IKALAASGYTNAEIA
+576 
-591 EVLGKST
+591 
-598 STVSKYLNS
+598 

>member
-1 MGFMGI
+1 MEFMGI
-7 NGDRPEGAADG
+7 KGDRPEGAADG

-37 LAAGLCLSGC
+37 LAAGLCLGGC

-379 AGLDPKTGKTK
+379 AGLDPKTGKK
-390 QAMTNVSLMSVTD
+390 PVSADV
-403 DAHKLSSGHPKE
+403 SG
-415 NAYAD
+415 
-420 YANKMKAM
+420 
-428 ANDARKEAVY
+428 NDAVDAAIAGGEAVS
-438 TGRLATNA
+438 GNNA
-446 NAKRIYQSEVDSLNA
+446 ADAAADS
-461 KLNLA
+461 
-466 ALNAPRERRAQVLA
+466 
-480 NSEVKAKKQANPE
+480 
-493 LEKDKKA
+493 
-500 LKKVK
+500 
-505 QIAINKARIAVGA
+505 
-518 SGKGT
+518 
-523 RINITDKEWEAIQS
+523 
-537 GAVSDSKLTKILRY
+537 
-551 ADQDVIRQK
+551 
-560 ATPKSNG
+560 
-567 ALSSAQVSR
+567 
-576 IKALAASGYTNAEIA
+576 
-591 EVLGKST
+591 KST
-598 STVSKYLNS
+598 SGTTAVSGNDAVQNAEDAQAADGAQAAADAQAAEDAAAKTFALSKEEIAQLDPTTGVQATVRPWLQDFTATWVKGHISYGPEEIRAQIQAVYDAGYEEWILWNAANRYTEGGLLTQEEEQ

>member
-1 MGFMGI
+1 MEFMGI
-7 NGDRPEGAADG
+7 KGEADG

-59 EKEGTEDGT
+59 KKEGAEDGT

-83 SGAETTVDSDTTAN
+83 SGAETTVDGDTAAN
-97 PGANTGSVEDA
+97 PGASTDSVEDA

-379 AGLDPKTGKTK
+379 AGLDPKTGKK
-390 QAMTNVSLMSVTD
+390 PVSADVSGN
-403 DAHKLSSGHPKE
+403 DAVDAAIVGGEAVSGNNAADAAADSQSTSGTTAVSGNDAVQNAE
-415 NAYAD
+415 NAQAAD
-420 YANKMKAM
+420 GAQA
-428 ANDARKEAVY
+428 AADAQAAEDAAAKTFALSKEEIAQLDPTTGVQATVRPWLQDFTATWVKGHISYGPEEIRAQIQAVY
-438 TGRLATNA
+438 DAGYEEWILWNA
-446 NAKRIYQSEVDSLNA
+446 
-461 KLNLA
+461 
-466 ALNAPRERRAQVLA
+466 A
-480 NSEVKAKKQANPE
+480 NRYTEGG
-493 LEKDKKA
+493 L
-500 LKKVK
+500 
-505 QIAINKARIAVGA
+505 
-518 SGKGT
+518 
-523 RINITDKEWEAIQS
+523 
-537 GAVSDSKLTKILRY
+537 LT
-551 ADQDVIRQK
+551 QEEEQ
-560 ATPKSNG
+560 
-567 ALSSAQVSR
+567 
-576 IKALAASGYTNAEIA
+576 
-591 EVLGKST
+591 
-598 STVSKYLNS
+598 